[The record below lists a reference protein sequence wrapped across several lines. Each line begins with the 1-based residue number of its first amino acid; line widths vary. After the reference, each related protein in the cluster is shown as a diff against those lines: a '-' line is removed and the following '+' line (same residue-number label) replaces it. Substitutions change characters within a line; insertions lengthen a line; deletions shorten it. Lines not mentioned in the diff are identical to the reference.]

1 MAKPANIILNMTI
14 DDKYG
19 AALFLSWFA
28 VHTNSCQEKRVAQHL
43 TAREIEHFLPVN
55 RRSRRWKNGCTMLQ
69 EQPLFAGYL
78 FVKISR
84 TERVRVLELP
94 GVHSLVGNGREP
106 VALPSEE
113 IESLREGIGKLEME
127 PCPYLNIGEKA
138 RIIRGPLQGMT
149 GIIARKKKG
158 LRLVLSLDAIMKS
171 ISVEIDERDLEAV
184 DSLPNG
190 HSTIIEASSSVSS
203 LSF

>member
-14 DDKYG
+14 DDKFG
-19 AALFLSWFA
+19 VSFSLNWFA

-43 TAREIEHFLPVN
+43 TVREIEHFLPVN
-55 RRSRRWKNGCTMLQ
+55 RHSRRWKNGCTMLL

-94 GVHSLVGNGREP
+94 GVHSIVGNGREP
-106 VALPSEE
+106 IALPSEE

-138 RIIRGPLQGMT
+138 RIICGPLQGMT

-158 LRLVLSLDAIMKS
+158 LRLILSLDAIMKS
-171 ISVEIDERDLEAV
+171 VSVEIDERDLEAV
-184 DSLPNG
+184 DSLPTG
-190 HSTIIEASSSVSS
+190 HSTIVNASSSVSS